1 MNAALS
7 VILGIIIAIVGLF
20 IIYLLVLNISA
31 FLVNPH
37 KIYED
42 DSKYYRFLF
51 NLSTFFTIKIMR
63 IRLHVSG
70 LEKVPKEGR
79 FVLVGNHVSNYD
91 PILTE
96 YVLKDRQL
104 AFISKEAN
112 MHIPAFGRII
122 RRMCFLSID
131 REHPSIAAQTIYKAA
146 DMIKQDKV
154 SFAVYPEG
162 TRSKSGE
169 LLSFH
174 NAVFKVPKTAD
185 VPIIVMSIKGTNS
198 IFKDFIWKRTDVYL
212 DFLEVLDKEYVQAN
226 RTHAIGER
234 VEKILREK
242 LEQEYKEETI
252 DG

>member
-1 MNAALS
+1 MNTVLS

-31 FLVNPH
+31 LLVNPR

-70 LEKVPKEGR
+70 LEKVPKDGR

-146 DMIKQDKV
+146 DMIKV
-154 SFAVYPEG
+154 MIPPEA
-162 TRSKSGE
+162 R
-169 LLSFH
+169 
-174 NAVFKVPKTAD
+174 
-185 VPIIVMSIKGTNS
+185 
-198 IFKDFIWKRTDVYL
+198 
-212 DFLEVLDKEYVQAN
+212 VL
-226 RTHAIGER
+226 I
-234 VEKILREK
+234 
-242 LEQEYKEETI
+242 
-252 DG
+252 